1 MGQTVHPGRRA
12 RGFAL
17 LAAGSLAATP
27 FLAGCSGS
35 VASSPTSLRG
45 VLDASVVHTDG
56 TTRPAADGLTL
67 RRGDVVR
74 TAAAGR
80 AELVTRNRIVYVG
93 SQAAVQVVDG
103 EHQVLRL
110 GGVVADAQDGAPP
123 LDLAVAG
130 LNVHLPSGSAV
141 RAERSVTA
149 RIGSLAGSA
158 QVTTSAGRRLSV
170 DALHQAIV
178 G

>member
-45 VLDASVVHTDG
+45 VLNATVVHTDG

-103 EHQVLRL
+103 EHQVRRL
-110 GGVVADAQDGAPP
+110 GGVAGEPHEGMSRS
-123 LDLAVAG
+123 DLAVA
-130 LNVHLPSGSAV
+130 
-141 RAERSVTA
+141 
-149 RIGSLAGSA
+149 
-158 QVTTSAGRRLSV
+158 
-170 DALHQAIV
+170 
-178 G
+178 